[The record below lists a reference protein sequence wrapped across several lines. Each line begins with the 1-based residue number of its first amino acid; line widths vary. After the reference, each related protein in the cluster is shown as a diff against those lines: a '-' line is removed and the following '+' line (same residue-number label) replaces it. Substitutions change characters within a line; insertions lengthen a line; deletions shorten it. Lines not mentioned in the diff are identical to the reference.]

1 MLFSRWVQLFGTPWT
16 AVSFTKSSL
25 NCKSKWDSTGKHIE
39 FLWRKAIYEI
49 GRMLN
54 ISCNKQWCKCRTC
67 HGTDPCWISFF
78 IFSLSRFSISVVSKQ
93 HRIINTTQEPP
104 AIVILIVCYPGLRD
118 LHYIGLLLNCFSL
131 LFSLCICLKSNT
143 LTLLKPITP
152 ALPTLAS
159 LLMVIN
165 ICLNMSWMGLVL
177 FLSVLDIIYCFI
189 SPRYCIRW
197 IFILLQLF

>member
-1 MLFSRWVQLFGTPWT
+1 MDCSV
-16 AVSFTKSSL
+16 FTKSSL
-25 NCKSKWDSTGKHIE
+25 NCKSKWDSTGKHTE

-67 HGTDPCWISFF
+67 HETDAFLSFMMDFFLF

-104 AIVILIVCYPGLRD
+104 ATVILIVCYPGLRD
-118 LHYIGLLLNCFSL
+118 LHYMGLSLNCFSL

-152 ALPTLAS
+152 ALPTLAYLFWWLS
-159 LLMVIN
+159 IYVW
-165 ICLNMSWMGLVL
+165 ICLEW
-177 FLSVLDIIYCFI
+177 D
-189 SPRYCIRW
+189 
-197 IFILLQLF
+197 